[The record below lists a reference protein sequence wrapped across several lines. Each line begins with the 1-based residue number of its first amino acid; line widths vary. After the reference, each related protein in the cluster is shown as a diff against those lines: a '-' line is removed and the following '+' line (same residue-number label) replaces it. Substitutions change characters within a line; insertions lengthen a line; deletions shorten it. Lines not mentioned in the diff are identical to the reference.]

1 MGLLNNLEN
10 VRDLF
15 SNEVRE
21 ILKFI
26 EEVEGSMGQKA
37 KRWESEVWSDE
48 EINEMSKIHRY
59 LGQMLSN
66 GRKTFSVDVQSGRV
80 IKALSDI
87 AMGVKYSGFLGEM
100 TLSYLISH
108 QEAFIKEYLYVI
120 LTNRKSILKS
130 KEKQLSYDEVCGF
143 KSIRSLISYMAHKEA
158 DTLGYDSIDEI
169 AKNFRKQF
177 DVDFEKFT
185 NWADLREAT
194 YRRNLII
201 HNGGV
206 TNDIYCSKTG
216 YKQQNEH
223 LSTKADYV
231 KNICKFL
238 LGFIEFL
245 HDQMAKKLKLIQTKS
260 KNE

>member
-1 MGLLNNLEN
+1 MSLLNNLEN
-10 VRDLF
+10 VRNRF
-15 SNEVRE
+15 KTEVE
-21 ILKFI
+21 AILNFI
-26 EEVEGSMGQKA
+26 EEIENSMARKD
-37 KRWESEVWSDE
+37 KRWESEVWSDG
-48 EINEMSKIHRY
+48 EINEMKKIHSHI
-59 LGQMLSN
+59 GKMLSH
-66 GRKTFSVDVQSGRV
+66 GRMPISVSVGSEKIVRV
-80 IKALSDI
+80 MRDI
-87 AMGVKYSGFLGEM
+87 VMGLKYSGFLGEM

-169 AKNFRKQF
+169 AKHFRKQF

-223 LSTKADYV
+223 LSTNADYV